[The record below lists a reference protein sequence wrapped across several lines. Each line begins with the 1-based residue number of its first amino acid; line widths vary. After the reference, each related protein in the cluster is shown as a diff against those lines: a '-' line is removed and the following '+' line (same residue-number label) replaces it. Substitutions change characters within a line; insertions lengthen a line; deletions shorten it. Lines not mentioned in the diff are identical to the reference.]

1 MAIIRNPEINTFC
14 QPVLHL
20 KDFHGSKK
28 TLQMLSYAS
37 EKNILLTNIKH
48 KNLIQKVSFPLG
60 TQRT

>member
-1 MAIIRNPEINTFC
+1 MAIIRNLEINTFC

-28 TLQMLSYAS
+28 TLQVLSYAS
-37 EKNILLTNIKH
+37 EKKTFCWTNIKH

-60 TQRT
+60 T